1 MKAGPHWPLKRVKDL
16 AKKRRL
22 FIQRTR
28 ALDFFTT
35 LSEALQ
41 AARTTLLELELTNFA
56 HTVKMTYDVADV
68 YGVLTEGEGWYL
80 KLTIDDQE
88 PEVVVI
94 SLHPLER
101 PLKTR
106 GGILKP

>member
-1 MKAGPHWPLKRVKDL
+1 MKAGPHWPLQRVKDL
-16 AKKRRL
+16 VEEGRL

-28 ALDFFTT
+28 ALDFFST
-35 LSEALQ
+35 LSEALK
-41 AARTTLLELELTNFA
+41 AARVTLLELDVSNFA
-56 HTVKMTYDVADV
+56 HTLKMTYDVADV
-68 YGVLTEGEGWYL
+68 YGVMIEGESWYL
-80 KLTIDDQE
+80 KLTIDEQE

-94 SLHPLER
+94 SFHPLER

>member
-1 MKAGPHWPLKRVKDL
+1 MQRIKDL
-16 AKKRRL
+16 AKEGRL
-22 FIQRTR
+22 FVQRTR
-28 ALDFFTT
+28 ALDFFAT
-35 LSEALQ
+35 LGEALQ
-41 AARTTLLELELTNFA
+41 TARTTLLDLEISNFA

-68 YGVLTEGEGWYL
+68 YGVVVEGEGWYL
-80 KLTIDDQE
+80 KLTIDEQE

-94 SLHPLER
+94 SFHPLER

>member
-1 MKAGPHWPLKRVKDL
+1 MQRIKDL
-16 AKKRRL
+16 AKEGRL

-28 ALDFFTT
+28 ALDFFAT

-41 AARTTLLELELTNFA
+41 TARTTLLDLEISNFA

-68 YGVLTEGEGWYL
+68 YGVVVEGEGWYL
-80 KLTIDDQE
+80 KLTIDEQE

-94 SLHPLER
+94 SFHPLER